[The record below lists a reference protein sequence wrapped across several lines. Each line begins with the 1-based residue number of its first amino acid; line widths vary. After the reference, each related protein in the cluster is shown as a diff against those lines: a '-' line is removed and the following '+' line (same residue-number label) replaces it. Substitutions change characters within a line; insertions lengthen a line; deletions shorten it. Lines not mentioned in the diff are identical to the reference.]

1 MPAEFPPIVYV
12 EDQQVDAE
20 ALQRAFAQTRVPNE
34 LVILPDGESGRA
46 YFDHAV
52 KSQGQIPSLTMID
65 LNLGKMSGLDLI
77 KWIREQSA
85 LKGMP
90 IIALSA
96 VYKYDDLEKGYDLGA
111 NLYIL
116 KPKEIRQWADLVF
129 RLQGYWST
137 QTDSYGLGRG

>member
-1 MPAEFPPIVYV
+1 MPFEFTPIVYV
-12 EDQQVDAE
+12 EDHKADAD
-20 ALQRAFAQTRVPNE
+20 ALRRAFAQTRVPNE
-34 LVILPDGESGRA
+34 LIVLPDGESGRA
-46 YFDHAV
+46 YFENVVSA
-52 KSQGQIPSLTMID
+52 QEQIPSLTMID
-65 LNLGKMSGLDLI
+65 LNLGKMSGLELI
-77 KWIREQSA
+77 RWIREQSL

-96 VYKYDDLEKGYDLGA
+96 VYNYDDLEKGYDFGA

-137 QTDSYGLGRG
+137 QTDSYGLGRN